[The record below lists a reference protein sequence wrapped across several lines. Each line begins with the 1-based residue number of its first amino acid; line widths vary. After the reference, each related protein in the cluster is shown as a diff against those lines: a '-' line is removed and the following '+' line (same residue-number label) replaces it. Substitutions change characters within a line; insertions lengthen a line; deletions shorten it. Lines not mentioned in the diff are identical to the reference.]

1 MVEISLVKGLGM
13 SMNVI
18 INPRWHSNRYLRGLQ
33 QSIMAGLEK
42 EVLAA
47 KAFLLRS
54 SQGSHHNLYVSHVSI
69 IAVCFLQGKGYSVSV
84 LAGVV
89 LCCKLC
95 RYDHLSECLSKI
107 LDERPNDVLG
117 NLNGGT
123 VEQTCQYTA
132 APMLCSQ

>member
-18 INPRWHSNRYLRGLQ
+18 INPRWHSNRYLWGLQ
-33 QSIMAGLEK
+33 QRIMAGLEK

-69 IAVCFLQGKGYSVSV
+69 MKFAFYKGKAIPFLPLLVSCCVANSAGTTISVSV
-84 LAGVV
+84 
-89 LCCKLC
+89 
-95 RYDHLSECLSKI
+95 
-107 LDERPNDVLG
+107 
-117 NLNGGT
+117 
-123 VEQTCQYTA
+123 CQRFWTRDQ
-132 APMLCSQ
+132 MTF